1 MSAPEVWVGLGV
13 DPEVRAYT
21 TRGDDG
27 LWVVEHPMLDARS
40 LDDDGLR
47 AVTAEIRDLRAT
59 ARNYWRASRWSEY
72 LGLYRPP
79 VLLDRLPLLEPYA
92 GTEVVE
98 DWIDRALAAAQHA
111 TPALARWVVS
121 RRPTSRRRVWRKDD
135 ADRARQI
142 CRETIWRAKRPRGRS
157 GLWVADAL
165 TTEPIDGRCVVD
177 PASLSP
183 QRVGHVAA

>member
-27 LWVVEHPMLDARS
+27 LWVVEHPMRAARS

-59 ARNYWRASRWSEY
+59 ARSYWHASRWSEY
-72 LGLYRPP
+72 LALYQPP
-79 VLLDRLPLLEPYA
+79 VLLERLPLIEPYA

-121 RRPTSRRRVWRKDD
+121 RRPTSRRRVWRHDD
-135 ADRARQI
+135 AGRAREI
-142 CRETIWRAKRPRGRS
+142 CRDTIWRAKRPRCGS

-165 TTEPIDGRCVVD
+165 TTEPIGGRCVVD